1 MWLQE
6 SSLALLGEEASP
18 LALVCLQNQLVVV
31 VVAVVE
37 LHPFPLAVEVVPQG
51 EEEGRPE
58 VVGHLG
64 VVGEEVLLLP
74 EVGVEVG
81 AGLHHP
87 DRWTQVVGH
96 LGASW
101 RWLAASPSSTH
112 FCSKHSQGHQ
122 PWSPPC

>member
-1 MWLQE
+1 M
-6 SSLALLGEEASP
+6 
-18 LALVCLQNQLVVV
+18 
-31 VVAVVE
+31 
-37 LHPFPLAVEVVPQG
+37 VPQG

-122 PWSPPC
+122 PWSPPCLLSSVTVWAEVGVVLRRQKEEVPCHPSSAC